1 MLGDIVNKYNNTVHR
16 TIKMK
21 SIDITSDSYADYNED
36 SNKKDPILKVGD
48 HVKISKSKHICAK
61 WYTPN
66 WSEEAFVVSKTK
78 NTVPW
83 TDVATDL
90 NGEPSIGSLY
100 EKELQKT
107 SHEKIKK
114 EKGLKRKGDKM
125 RVKWQKYDNSFNIGL
140 IKKILNKFFQK
151 LNAFI
156 TNESILSQTI

>member
-1 MLGDIVNKYNNTVHR
+1 
-16 TIKMK
+16 MK

-36 SNKKDPILKVGD
+36 SNKKDPKLKVGN
-48 HVKISKSKHICAK
+48 HVKISKYRNIFAK

-83 TDVATDL
+83 TDVTSDL

-114 EKGLKRKGDKM
+114 EKGL
-125 RVKWQKYDNSFNIGL
+125 
-140 IKKILNKFFQK
+140 
-151 LNAFI
+151 
-156 TNESILSQTI
+156 